1 MSLLSLLSLLLLLL
15 LITIH
20 YYYIIW
26 IINYSILLDCL
37 CRNTH
42 EMLKWDLKD
51 VWGMFSLVRPRHPV
65 KAWAEMPQSKS
76 KETLCLFNFGQGWRL
91 ITFGSENVH
100 RTRTGCQ
107 RVALPNCLNCEAFE
121 AFVKIG
127 FKIFRIHWWL
137 HGSHNCHVQDFQ
149 TELFFDEASRRC
161 LAASFYCCESTV
173 KLWCVATCCHL
184 KEPS

>member
-1 MSLLSLLSLLLLLL
+1 MLLSLLSLLSLLLLLL

-26 IINYSILLDCL
+26 IINYYILLDCL

-42 EMLKWDLKD
+42 EMLKWDFFKMFGECFHWSGPDTRSRPGLKC
-51 VWGMFSLVRPRHPV
+51 RRANPKRHG
-65 KAWAEMPQSKS
+65 
-76 KETLCLFNFGQGWRL
+76 LFNFGQGWKL
-91 ITFGSENVH
+91 ITFGSGNVH
-100 RTRTGCQ
+100 RTRTGW
-107 RVALPNCLNCEAFE
+107 RVALPKCLNCEAFE

-149 TELFFDEASRRC
+149 TDVF
-161 LAASFYCCESTV
+161 
-173 KLWCVATCCHL
+173 LWLH
-184 KEPS
+184 P